1 MAMIIVPPLI
11 QHALEVMCLPQRQ
24 QSTCFDLQAEV
35 TRHIMYRSSGLPSL
49 FRHSLIRQ
57 NYTNE
62 LIPIVKL
69 PINPP
74 IRQPPSAKM
83 VSIQTY

>member
-49 FRHSLIRQ
+49 FRHSL
-57 NYTNE
+57 
-62 LIPIVKL
+62 
-69 PINPP
+69 
-74 IRQPPSAKM
+74 
-83 VSIQTY
+83 